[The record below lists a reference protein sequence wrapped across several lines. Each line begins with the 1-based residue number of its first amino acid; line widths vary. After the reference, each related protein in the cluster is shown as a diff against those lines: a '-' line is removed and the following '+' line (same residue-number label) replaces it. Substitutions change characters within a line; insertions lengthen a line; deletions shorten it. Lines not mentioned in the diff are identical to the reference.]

1 MATRSSGRLKKA
13 LRRGRNTA
21 GVATLEVGFFD
32 TARYPDGTPVTNVA
46 AYNEFGTRKADGR
59 VHTPTR
65 PFFRNALPELE
76 RNMRSTLKSAVDPI
90 TLSVSPQL
98 ADVVGLQSAA
108 IVQDSIVQL
117 RTPPNAPSTIE
128 AKGSSNPLID
138 SGFMRLSTTYRVT
151 K

>member
-1 MATRSSGRLKKA
+1 MSVKSSGRLRKA
-13 LRRGRNTA
+13 LRRARNTT

-46 AYNEFGTRKADGR
+46 AWNEFGTRRGDGS

-65 PFFRNALPELE
+65 PFFRNSLPELE
-76 RNMRSTLKSAVDPI
+76 RNMRTTLKSAVDPA

-108 IVQDSIVQL
+108 IVQTSIVQL
-117 RTPPNAPSTIE
+117 RTPPNAPSTI
-128 AKGSSNPLID
+128 AMKQSSNPLVD
-138 SGFMRLSTTYRVT
+138 TGFMRLSVT
-151 K
+151 HKVTP